1 MSKTVTVQARME
13 PELKTRAKEV
23 LATLGLTE
31 SAAISLFYA
40 QIINQNG
47 IPFELKVP
55 NAETR
60 AALAED
66 LSDAPRFD
74 TVEELFED
82 CLNGELRAIGDVLYD
97 QWAMMNRCGINAFE
111 LDANVTLDTF
121 QNALGELSGAYQPAA
136 DTTRGALWARGRG

>member
-23 LATLGLTE
+23 LTALGLSE

-40 QIINQNG
+40 QIIHQQR

-66 LSDAPRFD
+66 ISDAPRFD
-74 TVEELFED
+74 TVRELFDE
-82 CLNGELRAIGDVLYD
+82 CEK
-97 QWAMMNRCGINAFE
+97 
-111 LDANVTLDTF
+111 
-121 QNALGELSGAYQPAA
+121 
-136 DTTRGALWARGRG
+136 

>member
-82 CLNGELRAIGDVLYD
+82 CLND
-97 QWAMMNRCGINAFE
+97 
-111 LDANVTLDTF
+111 
-121 QNALGELSGAYQPAA
+121 
-136 DTTRGALWARGRG
+136 